1 MQYCENCGKEVNS
14 NAKFCKNCGAP
25 QTPQITPA
33 QSTPSK
39 SVEQVQVAVLTPQ
52 PQIQT
57 PQIQTPP
64 PTPPAPIAQPAQHV
78 KTQAQQDTS
87 ERVVGVIVLRRP
99 KSLGRYDSYTGVVTS
114 QRIIFAQMTGD
125 MVKQAVQ
132 QARDQAKAEG
142 KGFFG
147 QWQEQLRAS
156 FGYAQR
162 YLTMPPAAIGSETPG
177 NYAVDNSTVREVKIK
192 HKEIRSGGDVQS
204 REFEME
210 VHSANGKVE
219 FKMDERN
226 EYVELLKSVY
236 GDRVKMPFGYFSK
249 TINIKF

>member
-1 MQYCENCGKEVNS
+1 
-14 NAKFCKNCGAP
+14 
-25 QTPQITPA
+25 
-33 QSTPSK
+33 
-39 SVEQVQVAVLTPQ
+39 
-52 PQIQT
+52 
-57 PQIQTPP
+57 
-64 PTPPAPIAQPAQHV
+64 
-78 KTQAQQDTS
+78 
-87 ERVVGVIVLRRP
+87 
-99 KSLGRYDSYTGVVTS
+99 
-114 QRIIFAQMTGD
+114 MTGD

-147 QWQEQLRAS
+147 QWQEQLHAS

-162 YLTMPPAAIGSETPG
+162 YLTMAPPAILAENPG

-192 HKEIRSGGDVQS
+192 LKEIMNGGNVQS

-210 VHSANGKVE
+210 VHSASGKVE

-226 EYVELLKSVY
+226 EYVDLLKRVY

-249 TINIKF
+249 TINIRF

>member
-1 MQYCENCGKEVNS
+1 MHYCENCGKEVNTD
-14 NAKFCKNCGAP
+14 AKFCRNCGTP
-25 QTPQITPA
+25 QTPESTSTPTSQNKPVEQA
-33 QSTPSK
+33 QATVTPSK
-39 SVEQVQVAVLTPQ
+39 
-52 PQIQT
+52 

-64 PTPPAPIAQPAQHV
+64 PTTPAAPAPPTNAQV
-78 KTQAQQDTS
+78 QQDTS
-87 ERVVGVIVLRRP
+87 ERVIGVMVLRRP
-99 KSLGRYDSYTGVVTS
+99 KSLGRYDSYTGVVTN
-114 QRIIFAQMTGD
+114 QRMIFAQMTGD
-125 MVKQAVQ
+125 MVKQAIQ

-162 YLTMPPAAIGSETPG
+162 YLTMPPDATVSENPG
-177 NYAVDNSTVREVKIK
+177 NYAVDNSAVREVKIK

-210 VHSANGKVE
+210 VHSASGKFE

-226 EYVELLKSVY
+226 EYVELLKKVY

-249 TINIKF
+249 TININF

>member
-1 MQYCENCGKEVNS
+1 M
-14 NAKFCKNCGAP
+14 A
-25 QTPQITPA
+25 
-33 QSTPSK
+33 
-39 SVEQVQVAVLTPQ
+39 
-52 PQIQT
+52 
-57 PQIQTPP
+57 
-64 PTPPAPIAQPAQHV
+64 
-78 KTQAQQDTS
+78 
-87 ERVVGVIVLRRP
+87 LRRP

-114 QRIIFAQMTGD
+114 QRMIFAQMTGD

-156 FGYAQR
+156 FGYVQR
-162 YLTMPPAAIGSETPG
+162 YLTMPPSAILSETPG
-177 NYAVDNSTVREVKIK
+177 NYAVDNNTVHEVKIK
-192 HKEIRSGGDVQS
+192 HKEIMSGGEVQS
-204 REFEME
+204 HEFEME
-210 VHSANGKVE
+210 VHSASGKVQ

-226 EYVELLKSVY
+226 EYVELLKRVY